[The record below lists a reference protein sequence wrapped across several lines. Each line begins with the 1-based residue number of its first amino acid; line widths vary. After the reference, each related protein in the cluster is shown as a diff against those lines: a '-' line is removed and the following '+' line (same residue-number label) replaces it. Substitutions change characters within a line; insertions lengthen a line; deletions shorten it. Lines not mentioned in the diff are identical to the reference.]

1 MGTRLY
7 VGNLSYDATENDLN
21 TLFQEI
27 GTCVKCEIP
36 SDRETGRP
44 KGFAFVEMGS
54 QEDAD
59 KAIEKCH
66 GKDFMGRELT
76 VNEARPRA
84 ERTPQH
90 FGGGFGGGYD
100 GGYGQNRGGGGK
112 RKGSRRGLRNEK
124 RSRKGIL

>member
-7 VGNLSYDATENDLN
+7 VGNLSYDATEDDLN
-21 TLFQEI
+21 NLFQAA
-27 GTCVKCEIP
+27 GACVKCEIV

-54 QEDAD
+54 QADVD
-59 KAIEKCH
+59 KAIEACN

-76 VNEARPRA
+76 VNEARPRP
-84 ERTPQH
+84 ERPPQM
-90 FGGGFGGGYD
+90 FGGGYG
-100 GGYGQNRGGGGK
+100 GGYGQGKGGGGK

-124 RSRKGIL
+124 RSRKGIF